1 LPPRCAGAPKPTPEL
16 ENEPAEKTTMSAV
29 IQDKPHGKTLV
40 SLRGLNKHYGD
51 FTAVDN
57 LDLEIQ
63 DGEFLTFLGSSGSG
77 KSTTL
82 SMLAGFE
89 TPSSGEILVD
99 GQSLVQVPPHKRDIG
114 MVFQRYSLF
123 PHLNVRDNIAFP
135 LAIRKLSATETTK
148 KVDAMLKLVQLEPFA
163 HRKPSQMS
171 GGQQQR
177 VAIARALV
185 YEPRI
190 LLMDEPLGALD
201 KKLREDLQDELRQ
214 LHRRLGITIVYVTHD
229 QEEAM
234 RLSQRIAIFSHGK
247 IVGLGTGY
255 DLYQNPPNA
264 FVASFLGNSNF
275 LRIKAQGN
283 GSGTFEGQPLAIRLT
298 PGLNPGQEALIMVR
312 PEKALAMTTE
322 QAAREP
328 LPAGW
333 NEVSAKVAE
342 VLFLGESQ
350 TCQVVTAGGT
360 ELKVKA
366 LSAAGMSMQP
376 GDTVKVR
383 WAVGDACIYTEWAES
398 DLSKSAG
405 AH

>member
-1 LPPRCAGAPKPTPEL
+1 
-16 ENEPAEKTTMSAV
+16 MSAV
-29 IQDKPHGKTLV
+29 IKDPAQQPDRPLV
-40 SLRGLNKHYGD
+40 SLRNLNKHYGD
-51 FTAVDN
+51 FAAVDN
-57 LDLEIQ
+57 ISLDIRE
-63 DGEFLTFLGSSGSG
+63 GEFLTFLGSSGSG

-89 TPSSGEILVD
+89 TPSSGEILVG
-99 GQSLVQVPPHKRDIG
+99 GQSLVKVPPHKRDIG

-123 PHLNVRDNIAFP
+123 PHLSVRDNIAFP
-135 LAIRKLSATETTK
+135 LTLRKLSSEERERR
-148 KVDAMLKLVQLEPFA
+148 VEAMLKLVQLETFA
-163 HRKPSQMS
+163 HRRPSQLS

-247 IVGLGTGY
+247 IVGLGSGY

-275 LRIKAQGN
+275 LKLKARGN
-283 GSGTFEGQPLAIRLT
+283 AAGDFEGQTLTIRPTSGVSSDQPLL
-298 PGLNPGQEALIMVR
+298 LMVR
-312 PEKALAMTTE
+312 PEKALALSLE
-322 QAAREP
+322 QAAAEP

-333 NEVSAKVAE
+333 NEVSAKVGE
-342 VLFLGESQ
+342 MLFLGESQ
-350 TCQVVTAGGT
+350 TCSVVTDGGT
-360 ELKVKA
+360 AMTVKA
-366 LSAAGMSMQP
+366 LSATGMPLKAGDP
-376 GDTVKVR
+376 LRVR
-383 WAVGDACIYTEWAES
+383 WASADACVYTQWSEG
-398 DLSKSAG
+398 DLNKAAG